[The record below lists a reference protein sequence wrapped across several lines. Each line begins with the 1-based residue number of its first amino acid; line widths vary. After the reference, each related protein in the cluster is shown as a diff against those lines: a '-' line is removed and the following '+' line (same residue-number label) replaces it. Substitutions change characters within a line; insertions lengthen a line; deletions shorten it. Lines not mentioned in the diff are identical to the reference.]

1 MGWFNHFYEGVS
13 SVVHSIATTAKMV
26 GDVATTIG
34 TVASKIAPQ
43 SAHEDILAINDGPT
57 IEILSSNVEVVSAAI
72 QAAADAELAAIHPGQ
87 PADFKVAKSYRIKGF
102 TMNRK
107 ILSLKEAED
116 RKGKPSTNATPL
128 MYGDMTNLL
137 AQKGLPISG
146 MYNGQKLDNAQL
158 ALNLLYLNDVEVNV
172 NAEPADIL
180 DKSHMLINDMSGFPI
195 YKIAHVSYNLKMD
208 DTGTNNVTHSAFSH
222 GWGLSQA
229 DIVKARQLRSKE
241 GLDIVTPST
250 VPEGQLPGYRSVVK
264 VGTRTAD
271 TTRGLT
277 TGIQGLAAHQGWK
290 ITSLTPNGAD
300 ATLTIET
307 RDPPI
312 DIQIFIVDWVSGR
325 LDPTPV
331 PVPENVHLDLC
342 KINSAVPCLVAAA

>member
-57 IEILSSNVEVVSAAI
+57 IEVLSSNVEVVSAAI

-116 RKGKPSTNATPL
+116 RKGNPSTNATPF

-137 AQKGLPISG
+137 AQKGLPISARFEPVVPQRCR
-146 MYNGQKLDNAQL
+146 GQR
-158 ALNLLYLNDVEVNV
+158 

>member
-57 IEILSSNVEVVSAAI
+57 IEVLSSNVEVVSAAI

-116 RKGKPSTNATPL
+116 RKGNPSTNATPF

-172 NAEPADIL
+172 TRSLRTYSTKAICLLTTCRVFLFCLLPRVGPKPSRHRESSPATQQRRFG
-180 DKSHMLINDMSGFPI
+180 HC
-195 YKIAHVSYNLKMD
+195 
-208 DTGTNNVTHSAFSH
+208 HSFDGS
-222 GWGLSQA
+222 
-229 DIVKARQLRSKE
+229 R
-241 GLDIVTPST
+241 
-250 VPEGQLPGYRSVVK
+250 RSVAWLQK
-264 VGTRTAD
+264 CS
-271 TTRGLT
+271 
-277 TGIQGLAAHQGWK
+277 Q
-290 ITSLTPNGAD
+290 S
-300 ATLTIET
+300 
-307 RDPPI
+307 RDPNCRHHARPNHGYPRI
-312 DIQIFIVDWVSGR
+312 GSTPRMEDHVFDAERGR
-325 LDPTPV
+325 CHPYHRDQR
-331 PVPENVHLDLC
+331 
-342 KINSAVPCLVAAA
+342 SAY